1 MRRECLN
8 LVLIGMPGCG
18 KSTQGQRAAQ
28 ALGRTFVDLDAEI
41 VKRFGPIPNIFA
53 EQGEAGFRK
62 LESEIVKEFGKE
74 SGLVIATGGGA
85 ILRSENVEAL
95 RQNGALCWL
104 RRPVE
109 QLATAGRPLSTN
121 LEKLKAME
129 QTRTPLYRA
138 CADYVIDVQ
147 PDRARTANA
156 IVEGFY
162 EAAGAE
168 RAEPEHAGHP

>member
-1 MRRECLN
+1 MKCIILLGYMCAGKTTIGRELAKE
-8 LVLIGMPGCG
+8 LGC
-18 KSTQGQRAAQ
+18 S
-28 ALGRTFVDLDAEI
+28 FYDLDWYIEE
-41 VKRFGPIPNIFA
+41 RFHAKISQIFA

-85 ILRSENVEAL
+85 ILRSENMEAL

-109 QLATAGRPLSTN
+109 QLATAGRPLSAN
-121 LEKLKAME
+121 MEKLKEME
-129 QTRTPLYRA
+129 QIRTPLYRT